1 MLKKKEK
8 TTIKLHER
16 LFNDVKMH
24 IHGSSFESVSAFTHH
39 VLADICS
46 TGEMALGGDI
56 PAQEAELIRK
66 RLEALGYIEASGG
79 KILVPVHG
87 GLQEPVNCQVPLDH
101 IAEVI
106 REAKSLNAYH
116 ISKQDRSLLYR
127 FGDGVLSPLEGPM
140 NRETYDRVLEDE
152 VIVVDGTEYAWTIP
166 IAFRVV
172 EEQAKTMKAGARL
185 AIIDDKNE
193 IVGIITVDNVYP
205 WDREKYLKAIYGTD
219 RTDHPGAK
227 AVMKSRRTWLVGGK
241 VEVLPE
247 KPNPL
252 LMDVVIPAWKTRELC
267 KNRRWEKAVALH
279 NHAPLLRAQEYGL
292 VHAVETLTRDKKLTG
307 VVLNPY
313 ISENGHDLVP
323 ALSRLKS
330 CRTLLEKRQLGK
342 GDKDNELWNSVGYD
356 INDQTFLVGLDM
368 PRFDAGP
375 REAVMHAIFRQNL
388 GFSHFVVEPDHAGAK
403 FDDGTPLFGETDAQK
418 KFDNLKGD
426 LRIEPVHVGRA
437 AYFAEL
443 GRVGM
448 IDEVKGKGWE
458 PLTITLE
465 ELKEKIEGGSV
476 PDPRLMRPD
485 VARIIKT
492 DHDLYKTTASTNIT
506 WHHASVTKEDRE
518 ALNAHRGICIWF
530 TGLSASGKS
539 TVAQAVEGKLY
550 ERGISTY
557 LLDGDNVRH
566 GLNANLGFSP
576 EDREENIRRI
586 GHVAK
591 LFADAGVVVMTAFIS
606 PYRKDR
612 DDVRGLMNP
621 GDFLEVF
628 VDCPVEVC
636 EKRDPKGLYKKARAG
651 QIPEFT
657 GISAPYEAPEEP
669 EIHLD
674 AGERTADD
682 LADEVVRYL
691 EANEMISRK

>member
-1 MLKKKEK
+1 MKKKEK
-8 TTIKLHER
+8 TSINLHER
-16 LFNDVKMH
+16 LFRDVKMH
-24 IHGSSFESVSAFTHH
+24 IYGSSFESVSAFIHH
-39 VLADICS
+39 VMADICS
-46 TGEMALGGDI
+46 TGDMSLGGDI
-56 PAQEAELIRK
+56 PTSEADLIRK
-66 RLEALGYIEASGG
+66 RLEALGYIEAKGS

-87 GLQEPVNCQVPLDH
+87 GLQEPVNRQVSYDA
-101 IAEVI
+101 IADFI
-106 REAKSLNAYH
+106 KEAKSLDGYH
-116 ISKQDRSLLYR
+116 ISKHDLALLYR

-140 NRETYDRVLEDE
+140 NSEEYNRVLDE
-152 VIVVDGTEYAWTIP
+152 EIIIRDDVAYAWTIP
-166 IAFRVV
+166 IAFKIT
-172 EEQAKTMKAGARL
+172 EEQAGSFKTGARL

-193 IVGIITVDNVYP
+193 IVGIITVEEIYP
-205 WDREKYLKAIYGTD
+205 WDRKKYVRTLFNTD
-219 RTDHPGAK
+219 RHDHPGAHD
-227 AVMKSRRTWLVGGK
+227 VMKSHRTWLLGGK

-267 KNRRWEKAVALH
+267 QNRRWEKVVALH
-279 NHAPLLRAQEYGL
+279 THDPLLRSQEYGL
-292 VHAVETLTRDKKLTG
+292 VHAVERLTRDQQLTG

-313 ISENGHDLVP
+313 ISETDRDLVP
-323 ALSRLKS
+323 ALSRLN
-330 CRTLLEKRQLGK
+330 CYRTLLEKRLLGK
-342 GDKDNELWNSVGYD
+342 GDKDMELWKNVGYD
-356 INDQTFLVGLDM
+356 LNDQTFLVGLDM

-375 REAVMHAIFRQNL
+375 KEAVMHAIFRQNL
-388 GFSHFVVEPDHAGAK
+388 GFSHIVIEPDHAGARY
-403 FDDGTPLFGETDAQK
+403 DDGAALFNEFEAQE
-418 KFDNLKGD
+418 KFKQLKGD
-426 LRIEPVHVGRA
+426 LRIETVPVGRA
-437 AYFAEL
+437 AYFTEL

-448 IDEVKGKGWE
+448 LEDSKDRGWE
-458 PLTITLE
+458 PLSLTQAELE
-465 ELKEKIEGGSV
+465 TKIRSGTV
-476 PDPRLMRPD
+476 PDPRLIRPE
-485 VARIIKT
+485 VARILKT
-492 DHDLYKTTASTNIT
+492 DHDLFRTTVSTNIT

-518 ALNAHRGICIWF
+518 ALNAHRGICIWY

-606 PYRKDR
+606 PYLKDR
-612 DDVRGLMNP
+612 DDVRNLMNP

-628 VDCPVEVC
+628 VDCPVEIC
-636 EKRDPKGLYKKARAG
+636 EQRDPKGLYKKARAG

-657 GISAPYEAPEEP
+657 GISAPYEAPENP

-674 AGERTADD
+674 AGRLSVEECAD
-682 LADEVVRYL
+682 VVVKYL
-691 EANEMISRK
+691 EANDLISRK